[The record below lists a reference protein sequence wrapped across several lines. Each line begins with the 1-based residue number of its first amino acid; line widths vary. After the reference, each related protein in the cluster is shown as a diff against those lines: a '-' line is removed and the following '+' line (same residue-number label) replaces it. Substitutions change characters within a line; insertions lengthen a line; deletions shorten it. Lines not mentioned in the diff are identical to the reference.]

1 MQLIRFPLFYF
12 MEEIAM
18 AQKYLKRIIASYV
31 RDKDVPYFESLKSPE
46 EVARSFEYL
55 RTRDREEFVSLHLD
69 KGNHP
74 LCWDRVSVGTLSE
87 AVIHPREVFKTAL
100 LSNASAVI
108 FIHNHPSGRTEPS
121 PEDRNITRKL
131 QDAAK
136 LLEIRVLDHLIICGD
151 EGRVFSFREH
161 GLL

>member
-1 MQLIRFPLFYF
+1 
-12 MEEIAM
+12 M

-108 FIHNHPSGRTEPS
+108 FIHNHPSGSPEPS
-121 PEDRNITRKL
+121 RADIDITRRIAEAGRL
-131 QDAAK
+131 LGVTVHDHVIVGREGHASLRAK
-136 LLEIRVLDHLIICGD
+136 GLI
-151 EGRVFSFREH
+151 
-161 GLL
+161 